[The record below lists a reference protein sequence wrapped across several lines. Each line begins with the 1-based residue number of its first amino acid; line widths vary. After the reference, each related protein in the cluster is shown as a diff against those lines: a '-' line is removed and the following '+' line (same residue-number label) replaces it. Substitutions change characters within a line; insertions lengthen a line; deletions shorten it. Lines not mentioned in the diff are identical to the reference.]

1 MKLFKIASITLIT
14 LLTGAS
20 LALAQ
25 GQQQQM
31 PDVPTSDD
39 VSEEE
44 LNQVIDT
51 IGDLEPIQVETQ
63 EKMQELVEAE
73 DMSFDRFQQVIM
85 AMQNP
90 QMADEVDITEEEQST
105 IQTIQ
110 PDLMEIQGAAQ
121 EKMIAAIEDNG
132 LTAQRYQQIMMGVQ
146 QDTELRSRIEERLEN

>member
-1 MKLFKIASITLIT
+1 MKLFKIASITFIT

-25 GQQQQM
+25 GQQQM
-31 PDVPTSDD
+31 PDVPSSDD
-39 VSEEE
+39 ISEEE
-44 LNQVIDT
+44 LDQVIDT

-90 QMADEVDITEEEQST
+90 QMADQVDITDEEQST

-110 PDLMEIQGAAQ
+110 PDLMEIQSEAQ
-121 EKMIAAIEDNG
+121 QKMIAAIEDNG

-146 QDTELRSRIEERLEN
+146 QDTDLRSRIEERLEN